1 MKTIQA
7 SGKTLDGAV
16 ENALQQLGLNR
27 DQVEVKVLQE
37 GGFLRNFK
45 VEVTQILTPAQKIQE
60 FLQNIITKMGVAD
73 GVVELGQ
80 SDDAILL
87 NIKCENTGN
96 VIGYRGETLDA
107 LQYLCSLMLNEKSS
121 GFKRVILD
129 CEGYRQKR
137 EKTLKKL
144 AGNIEQK
151 VKRTGVAVS
160 LEPMNPYERRIIH
173 TALQNS
179 KHVTTESEG
188 QGVNRH
194 IVVSPKEQSNILNSL
209 NAPRKTLNFV
219 YRSEKKTRRE
229 RKQKA
234 YNQKEPCKKQGSF
247 FTPIY
252 SMQLL
257 HDCLK
262 DNVTNAILVFAT
274 LCVFTRLY
282 FR

>member
-1 MKTIQA
+1 MRKIQA

-16 ENALQQLGLNR
+16 ENALTELGLTR
-27 DQVEVKVLQE
+27 EQVDVKVIQE
-37 GGFLRNFK
+37 GGFLKSFK
-45 VEVTQILTPAQKIQE
+45 VEVTEILTPAQKIQE
-60 FLQNIITKMGVAD
+60 FLQNIITKMGVED

-80 SDDAILL
+80 QDDAILL
-87 NIKCENTGN
+87 NIKCEQTGN

-144 AGNIEQK
+144 AQNIEQK

-160 LEPMNPYERRIIH
+160 LEPMNPYERRVIH

-179 KHVTTESEG
+179 KYVTTESEG

-194 IVVSPKEQSNILNSL
+194 IVVSPKNQSNILNAV

-219 YRSEKKTRRE
+219 YRSEKKKRR
-229 RKQKA
+229 
-234 YNQKEPCKKQGSF
+234 
-247 FTPIY
+247 
-252 SMQLL
+252 
-257 HDCLK
+257 
-262 DNVTNAILVFAT
+262 
-274 LCVFTRLY
+274 
-282 FR
+282 

>member
-1 MKTIQA
+1 MRKIQA

-16 ENALQQLGLNR
+16 ENALAELGLTR
-27 DQVEVKVLQE
+27 EQVDVKVIQE
-37 GGFLRNFK
+37 GGFLKSFK
-45 VEVTQILTPAQKIQE
+45 VEVTEILTPAQKIQE
-60 FLQNIITKMGVAD
+60 FLQNIITKMGVED
-73 GVVELGQ
+73 GIVELGQ
-80 SDDAILL
+80 QDDAILL
-87 NIKCENTGN
+87 NIKCEQTGN

-144 AGNIEQK
+144 AQNIEQK

-160 LEPMNPYERRIIH
+160 LEPMNPYERRVIH

-179 KHVTTESEG
+179 KYVTTESEG

-194 IVVSPKEQSNILNSL
+194 IVVSPKNQSNILNAV

-219 YRSEKKTRRE
+219 YRSEKKKRR
-229 RKQKA
+229 
-234 YNQKEPCKKQGSF
+234 
-247 FTPIY
+247 
-252 SMQLL
+252 
-257 HDCLK
+257 
-262 DNVTNAILVFAT
+262 
-274 LCVFTRLY
+274 
-282 FR
+282 

>member
-1 MKTIQA
+1 MKTKQA
-7 SGKTLDGAV
+7 YGKTLDGAE
-16 ENALQQLGLNR
+16 ENALKQIELTR

-60 FLQNIITKMGVAD
+60 FLQNIITKMGVD

-80 SDDAILL
+80 QDDAIVL

-179 KHVTTESEG
+179 KYVTTESEG

-194 IVVSPKEQSNILNSL
+194 IVVSPKNQSNILNAV

-219 YRSEKKTRRE
+219 YRSEKKKRR
-229 RKQKA
+229 
-234 YNQKEPCKKQGSF
+234 
-247 FTPIY
+247 
-252 SMQLL
+252 
-257 HDCLK
+257 
-262 DNVTNAILVFAT
+262 
-274 LCVFTRLY
+274 
-282 FR
+282 

>member
-7 SGKTLDGAV
+7 SGRTLDGAV
-16 ENALQQLGLNR
+16 ENALAELGLTR
-27 DQVEVKVLQE
+27 EQVDVKVIQE
-37 GGFLRNFK
+37 GGFLKQYK
-45 VEVTQILTPAQKIQE
+45 VEVTEILSPAQKIQE
-60 FLQNIITKMGVAD
+60 FLQNIITKMGVD
-73 GVVELGQ
+73 GIVELGQ
-80 SDDAILL
+80 QDDAILL

-137 EKTLKKL
+137 ERTLKKL
-144 AGNIEQK
+144 ASNIEQK

-179 KHVTTESEG
+179 KYVTTASEG

-194 IVVSPKEQSNILNSL
+194 IVVSPKQQSNILNAL
-209 NAPRKTLNFV
+209 NGPRKTLNFV
-219 YRSEKKTRRE
+219 YRSEKKKRR
-229 RKQKA
+229 
-234 YNQKEPCKKQGSF
+234 
-247 FTPIY
+247 
-252 SMQLL
+252 
-257 HDCLK
+257 
-262 DNVTNAILVFAT
+262 
-274 LCVFTRLY
+274 
-282 FR
+282 

>member
-16 ENALQQLGLNR
+16 ENALKQLELTR

-45 VEVTQILTPAQKIQE
+45 VEVTEILTPAQKIQE
-60 FLQNIITKMGVAD
+60 FLQNIITKMGVD

-80 SDDAILL
+80 QDDAIVL

-179 KHVTTESEG
+179 KYVTTESEG

-194 IVVSPKEQSNILNSL
+194 IVVSPKNQSNILNAV

-219 YRSEKKTRRE
+219 YRSEKKKRR
-229 RKQKA
+229 
-234 YNQKEPCKKQGSF
+234 
-247 FTPIY
+247 
-252 SMQLL
+252 
-257 HDCLK
+257 
-262 DNVTNAILVFAT
+262 
-274 LCVFTRLY
+274 
-282 FR
+282 